1 MSKRF
6 VLTVATGGFIII
18 FGALLL
24 LNWEREFGDYRPL
37 QTAKAIFKLEVGSQD
52 VAETTDSDD
61 ALHYVVKKGHLNEY
75 IQLMNEKGYLLKEK
89 DIDHNRLVFND
100 GQEDE
105 QIYYKRFASKY
116 TMIDGE
122 G

>member
-6 VLTVATGGFIII
+6 LLTVAAGGCIII

-24 LNWEREFGDYRPL
+24 LNWERVFGDYRPI
-37 QTAKAIFKLEVGSQD
+37 QTATAVFKLEVGSQG

-61 ALHYVVKKGHLNEY
+61 ALHYMVKKGHLDEY
-75 IQLMNEKGYLLKEK
+75 IHMMNEKGYVLKEK

-100 GQEDE
+100 GEEDE
-105 QIYYKRFASKY
+105 QIYYKRFARKY

>member
-6 VLTVATGGFIII
+6 VLTVAAGGFIII

-24 LNWEREFGDYRPL
+24 LNWERVFGDYRPV
-37 QTAKAIFKLEVGSQD
+37 QTATAVFKLEVGSQG
-52 VAETTDSDD
+52 VARTTDPDD
-61 ALHYVVKKGHLNEY
+61 ALHYMVKKGHLDEY
-75 IQLMNEKGYLLKEK
+75 IQLMNEKGYVLKEK

-100 GQEDE
+100 GQEGE
-105 QIYYKRFASKY
+105 QIYYKRFARKY

>member
-6 VLTVATGGFIII
+6 VLTVAAGGCIII
-18 FGALLL
+18 FGVLLL
-24 LNWEREFGDYRPL
+24 LNWEKVFGDYRPI
-37 QTAKAIFKLEVGSQD
+37 QTATAVFKLEVGSQD
-52 VAETTDSDD
+52 VAKTTDSDNV
-61 ALHYVVKKGHLNEY
+61 LYYMVKKGHLDEY
-75 IQLMNEKGYLLKEK
+75 IQLVNEKGYVLKEK
-89 DIDHNRLVFND
+89 DIDHNRLVFNN

-105 QIYYKRFASKY
+105 QIYYKRFARKY